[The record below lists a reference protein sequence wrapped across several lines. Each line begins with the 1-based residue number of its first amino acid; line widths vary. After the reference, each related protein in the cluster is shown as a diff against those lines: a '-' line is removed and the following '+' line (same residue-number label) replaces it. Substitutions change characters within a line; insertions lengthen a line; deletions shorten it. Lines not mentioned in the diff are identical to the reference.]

1 MSFLKPNRAS
11 QPAGRTTDR
20 SLLLTPTKTIRNDK
34 KTGRAGKTWNGNA
47 GSTKVTCILFESRFM
62 LSRVTLFYS
71 LSLSLQTLWYL
82 MVFDLVALIIRPT
95 ETRSKKSKY
104 VDLLLTEQHPI
115 YSKILFKTY
124 LNVSLPRQVYRVWL
138 QVVTEICDN
147 QMSRIIEKDIS
158 RNIFAQTIFKVI
170 PSSLTS

>member
-34 KTGRAGKTWNGNA
+34 KLGEREKTWNGNA

-71 LSLSLQTLWYL
+71 LFTFFIDF
-82 MVFDLVALIIRPT
+82 MVFDGF
-95 ETRSKKSKY
+95 RSGRFDNKANR
-104 VDLLLTEQHPI
+104 D
-115 YSKILFKTY
+115 
-124 LNVSLPRQVYRVWL
+124 
-138 QVVTEICDN
+138 EI
-147 QMSRIIEKDIS
+147 QEI
-158 RNIFAQTIFKVI
+158 
-170 PSSLTS
+170 